1 MSGYGKCEDFLRL
14 LLISRISLQFPL
26 MSRSKKLH
34 DLITNRESRAAGGG
48 EQDEEEEEDAG
59 EIREEEVVLEVDE
72 DSDVHRIR
80 LPDFPGGA
88 EAFEQAAKFC
98 YGVKLDLTPA
108 TAAPLRCAAERL
120 GMSDD
125 HSDNNLISI
134 LPRRQVHVP
143 HRPEEPQGRH
153 PRPLVM

>member
-1 MSGYGKCEDFLRL
+1 RPSRRGGGGGSPRRRGGASSAGGWRALPSCHARLRWRAG
-14 LLISRISLQFPL
+14 SR
-26 MSRSKKLH
+26 R
-34 DLITNRESRAAGGG
+34 RRAGGG
-48 EQDEEEEEDAG
+48 GDKES
-59 EIREEEVVLEVDE
+59 RPEVGSTRTPTCTTSASQTSLRGV
-72 DSDVHRIR
+72 
-80 LPDFPGGA
+80 
-88 EAFEQAAKFC
+88 EAFEQLAAKFC
-98 YGVKLDLTPA
+98 NGVKLDLTPI